1 LKWLSSWIKAEK
13 NKRNIFKKLVVDS
26 LKVLRMEERY
36 CGDFEL
42 DRDEEIDYR
51 AEVKEYRAANRMKME
66 MFQAD
71 DDIKVLKQ
79 KFKNLK

>member
-1 LKWLSSWIKAEK
+1 
-13 NKRNIFKKLVVDS
+13 
-26 LKVLRMEERY
+26 MEERY

-51 AEVKEYRAANRMKME
+51 AEVKEYRIANRMKME

-71 DDIKVLKQ
+71 DDIKILK
-79 KFKNLK
+79 